1 MSREEL
7 VKAIAEKKEDIANIL
22 RKLAYTGDKEDI
34 ARVLIEYD
42 YALWQAEKER
52 ECYIEG
58 VLDNL
63 REWWDLEA

>member
-7 VKAIAEKKEDIANIL
+7 LKALTEKQEDIANIL
-22 RKLAYTGDKEDI
+22 REFVYTGDKEDI

-52 ECYIEG
+52 ECY
-58 VLDNL
+58 LDSVVESL
-63 REWWDLEA
+63 RGYWNE